1 LANAIIWRKPIRSG
15 PSENNSRTKRGRE
28 ALPSLRH
35 PAREDAMTSRSLLTI
50 TAVVA
55 VLYGLAFLLVPDS
68 ISALYGVPSAPH
80 TALYTRFFGSA
91 LLGFGVIDWFA
102 KDFRSWDATRGVLIG
117 TAVTTAIGGL
127 IALFAVVTGLSN
139 AMTWTS
145 VLVYALIFVGAV
157 YWLSQGEKNSA
168 VAATLA
174 Q

>member
-1 LANAIIWRKPIRSG
+1 
-15 PSENNSRTKRGRE
+15 
-28 ALPSLRH
+28 
-35 PAREDAMTSRSLLTI
+35 MTSRTLLTI

-55 VLYGLAFLLVPDS
+55 VLYGLAFVLIPDS
-68 ISALYGVPSAPH
+68 INALYGVPPAPY

-91 LLGFGVIDWFA
+91 LLGFGVINWFA
-102 KDFRSWDATRGVLIG
+102 KDFRSWDAIRGVLTG

-145 VLVYALIFVGAV
+145 VLVYALLLVGAV

-168 VAATLA
+168 VSATLA
-174 Q
+174 R

>member
-1 LANAIIWRKPIRSG
+1 
-15 PSENNSRTKRGRE
+15 
-28 ALPSLRH
+28 
-35 PAREDAMTSRSLLTI
+35 MTSRSLLTI

-55 VLYGLAFLLVPDS
+55 ILYGLAFVLIPDS
-68 ISALYGVPSAPH
+68 INAIYGVPSAPH

-145 VLVYALIFVGAV
+145 VLVYALLLVGAL
-157 YWLSQGEKNSA
+157 YSLLQGEKNTG
-168 VAATLA
+168 VRATLA
-174 Q
+174 R

>member
-1 LANAIIWRKPIRSG
+1 
-15 PSENNSRTKRGRE
+15 
-28 ALPSLRH
+28 
-35 PAREDAMTSRSLLTI
+35 MTSRSLLTI

-55 VLYGLAFLLVPDS
+55 ILYGLAFVLIPDS
-68 ISALYGVPSAPH
+68 INAIYAVPSAPH
-80 TALYTRFFGSA
+80 SALYTRFFGSA

-145 VLVYALIFVGAV
+145 VLVYALLLVGAL
-157 YWLSQGEKNSA
+157 YSLSQGEKSTG
-168 VAATLA
+168 VRATLA
-174 Q
+174 R

>member
-1 LANAIIWRKPIRSG
+1 
-15 PSENNSRTKRGRE
+15 
-28 ALPSLRH
+28 
-35 PAREDAMTSRSLLTI
+35 MTSKSMLTI
-50 TAVVA
+50 TAIVA
-55 VLYGLAFLLVPDS
+55 ILYGLAFVLIPDNLN
-68 ISALYGVPSAPH
+68 ALYGVPSAPH

-91 LLGFGVIDWFA
+91 LLGLGVITWFA
-102 KDFRSWDATRGVLIG
+102 KDFRSWDAIRGVLIG